1 MASKHDKTGRS
12 RRKLS
17 SFIALEH
24 YLLDCPAWRTLS
36 LAGRSALIEIARHYR
51 PGVNGR
57 LAMSARGLADALPIS
72 RQTGTRALKELADR
86 GFIEQV
92 KAGGFN
98 VKSGEGRA
106 TEWRLTMHPCDVT
119 GQTPSRAF
127 MRWHAGKI
135 HFTASPESQVGLTRE
150 PRSADAQQNCRKV
163 ALS

>member
-1 MASKHDKTGRS
+1 MASKQDKKGRS

-17 SFIALEH
+17 NFVALEH
-24 YLLDCPAWRTLS
+24 YLLDSPAWRTLS
-36 LAGRSALIEIARHYR
+36 LPARCALLEIARHYK

-57 LAMSARGLADALPIS
+57 LAMSARGLAEALPIS

-92 KAGGFN
+92 RAGGFN

-106 TEWRLTMHPCDVT
+106 TEWRLTMYHCDVS

-127 MRWHAGKI
+127 MRWQAGKI
-135 HFTASPESQVGLTRE
+135 HFTASPQGQVGLTRG
-150 PRSADAQQNCRKV
+150 PGLPAAQQNCRKV